1 MIKLKKI
8 LAICLITIFISPAF
22 AVDYSEMST
31 QELIVIMGY
40 VKKQNKNKFEKELKS
55 RVGTMSS
62 KEKAKYKENLEK
74 TKSK

>member
-40 VKKQNKNKFEKELKS
+40 VKKQNKKKFKEELKS

-62 KEKAKYKENLEK
+62 TEKAKYKKNLEK
-74 TKSK
+74 AKSK